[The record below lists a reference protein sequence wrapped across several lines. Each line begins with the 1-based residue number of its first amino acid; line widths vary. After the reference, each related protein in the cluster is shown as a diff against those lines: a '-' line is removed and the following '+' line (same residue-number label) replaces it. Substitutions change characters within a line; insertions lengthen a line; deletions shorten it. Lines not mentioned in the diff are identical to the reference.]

1 MTIEQ
6 FKKIKSDFNKIIDT
20 INRTKING
28 RDKYVSK
35 FKNYDRHLKNTIE
48 IPKAKVFEEAVDYT
62 GVQILDSYYF
72 SYESMNTDIS
82 KLNIRL
88 YVDFAADEYNVSF
101 SIQELR
107 DAYSPAFE
115 IKPTEG
121 VTFDE
126 SYTSNN
132 FEDFIK
138 KFGEIYLTL
147 FDGSKKLFGNVE
159 DTATVEEAIT
169 EIIHTLRS

>member
-20 INRTKING
+20 INKTKING

-35 FKNYDRHLKNTIE
+35 FKSYDRHLKNTIE

-72 SYESMNTDIS
+72 SYESMNSDIS
-82 KLNIRL
+82 KLNIKL
-88 YVDFAADEYNVSF
+88 YADFNADEYQVAF
-101 SIQELR
+101 SIQELH

-115 IKPTEG
+115 IKPREG

-126 SYTSNN
+126 SYTSND

-169 EIIHTLRS
+169 EIIYTLRS